1 MTMRYRHTLTLPLVV
16 LAAGCWGPPALAS
29 KSDGEKLLFEGKIAT
44 KKGNTDE
51 AYQKLLRAVEEDP
64 SNVEAQFELASL
76 RFRLGEYSTAER
88 QFRKLLKDGKVA
100 NAKVLPMLAG
110 AWLAEG
116 KLKKVLETV
125 PCADDMDC
133 KGEILALHARALLSQ
148 HDLKGASAEARAALE
163 ATPEGLSP
171 RIAQA
176 MVLSAGG
183 DWAGAEALVDAV
195 LDVRPTLPEV
205 LKLKGEL
212 RGFAGD
218 LQGAIAAFRAS
229 LASNQTDV
237 GTRVSLIMALFA
249 GNADAEAN
257 REIDTLLAQIPPP
270 NEKLVVP
277 DSSADP
283 EDIAQQEDER
293 LSAVSQQE
301 IFGRYLKAMYLM
313 RAEKPQDAL
322 NSVRPVELFLAKA
335 APRSSYLMAVIY
347 AGTHNLEQGLKYAG
361 QFHKY
366 FPDDIAGVKLLAR
379 LTFQAGDYQ
388 RVIESLGHQQDR
400 IADDGETLN
409 ILGSSYLA
417 EGRIEEAN
425 RILTQAAKILPD
437 DPMTQAR
444 LGVALAGKRQTH
456 EEGVHRLEELMRTNP
471 DNARVGMA
479 LFGVYFGNGEY
490 QRAIDAATEME
501 KQKPASPLP
510 LNLRGTAEVSLGRD
524 DAARH
529 DFQAALAKDQKFA
542 PAALSLAQLEM
553 RHGDGAA
560 ARAVLDAILAGQPA
574 HPGVLMARANLEI
587 RLGRPAAAVPFLK
600 TAIAAHPKDPDP
612 RVALLHAQLALGER
626 TQALAMA
633 KALAQDYPDSANLVD
648 LAATICMR
656 LGEPQTGL
664 QMFQDLET
672 RNPNSAALTHRYGQM
687 LASAG
692 RLEEARAKFSR
703 SVAEAPDFLAAW
715 IDLAMLERHV
725 TGLPAA
731 MTVVQKAQAH
741 NPKSA
746 VASVLGGDVLRAAGK
761 LPEAEQVYREVHG
774 KTPSS
779 VSTSRLFRIQLQQG
793 HRPQAL
799 ATIQGWLQAHPG
811 DVLIRME
818 LAEENIQAGETKAA
832 IEQYEL
838 LASKLP
844 RDARVLNNLAW
855 VYDRVNDPRAIN
867 AAERAYQLAPDA
879 TDVLDTYAYLL
890 FRKGDKRTG
899 AELLR
904 QAYGT
909 DPRSPDIAF
918 HMAVVL
924 ADANDPDGAKKILKG
939 LIDSHAHFNDA
950 ENARQLYGKLGGS

>member
-1 MTMRYRHTLTLPLVV
+1 MRKKLVLPLMV

-44 KKGNTDE
+44 KKGNIDD

-76 RFRLGEYSTAER
+76 QFRLGEYSTAER
-88 QFRKLLKDGKVA
+88 QFRKLLKDGKVPK
-100 NAKVLPMLAG
+100 AKVLPMLAG

-116 KLKKVLETV
+116 KLKNVLETV

-133 KGEILALHARALLSQ
+133 KGEILALHARALLTQ
-148 HDLKGASAEARAALE
+148 HDLKGASAEAHAALE
-163 ATPEGLSP
+163 ATPEGISP

-176 MVLSAGG
+176 MVLNAGG
-183 DWAGAEALVDAV
+183 DRAGAEVLVDAI

-218 LQGAIAAFRAS
+218 LQGAITAFRAS
-229 LASNQTDV
+229 LASNQTDI
-237 GTRVSLIMALFA
+237 GTRVSLIMALFTE
-249 GNADAEAN
+249 NADAEAA
-257 REIDTLLAQIPPP
+257 REIDTLLAQVPPP
-270 NEKLVVP
+270 NGKIRIP
-277 DSSADP
+277 SSSDEP

-293 LSAVSQQE
+293 LSTVSQQE
-301 IFGRYLKAMYLM
+301 IFGRYLKAMSLM
-313 RAEKPQDAL
+313 RAEKPEDAL

-335 APRSSYLMAVIY
+335 VPRSSYLMAVIY

-366 FPDDIAGVKLLAR
+366 FPDDISGVKLIAR
-379 LTFQAGDYQ
+379 LNFQAGAYQ
-388 RVIESLGHQQDR
+388 RVIEILAQQQDR
-400 IADDGETLN
+400 ISDDGETLN

-417 EGRIEEAN
+417 EGRMEEAN
-425 RILTQAAKILPD
+425 RILSQAAKVLPA

-444 LGVALAGKRQTH
+444 LGVALAGKKKTH
-456 EEGVHRLEELMRTNP
+456 EEGVQRLEDLMRTNP

-479 LFGVYFGNGEY
+479 LFGVYFANGEY
-490 QRAIDAATEME
+490 QRAIEAATAME
-501 KQKPASPLP
+501 KQKPASPLA
-510 LNLRGTAEVSLGRD
+510 LNLRGTAEVSLRQD
-524 DAARH
+524 DAARR

-553 RHGDGAA
+553 RHGDSAA
-560 ARAVLDAILAGQPA
+560 ARSVLDAILAGQPA
-574 HPGVLMARANLEI
+574 HPGALMARANLEI
-587 RLGRPAAAVPFLK
+587 RLGRPAAAVPFLQS
-600 TAIAAHPKDPDP
+600 AIAAHPKDPDP

-626 TQALAMA
+626 TQALQSA
-633 KALAQDYPDSANLVD
+633 KSLGQDYPESANLVD
-648 LAATICMR
+648 LAATVCTR
-656 LGEPQTGL
+656 LGEPQIGL

-687 LASAG
+687 LASVG
-692 RLEEARAKFSR
+692 RLEEARAKFTR
-703 SVAEAPDFLAAW
+703 SVAEAPDFLAGW
-715 IDLAMLERHV
+715 IDLAMLELHLA
-725 TGLPAA
+725 GLPAA

-746 VASVLGGDVLRAAGK
+746 VASVLGGDVLRAGGK
-761 LPEAEQVYREVHG
+761 LPEAEQAYREVHA

-779 VSTSRLFRIQLQQG
+779 ISTSRLFRIQLQQG
-793 HRPQAL
+793 NRPQGLTTVKA
-799 ATIQGWLQAHPG
+799 WLQAHPG
-811 DVLIRME
+811 DILIRME
-818 LAEENIQAGETKAA
+818 LAEENIQAGDAKSA

-838 LASKLP
+838 LAGKLP

-867 AAERAYQLAPDA
+867 AAERAYQLAPNA

-890 FRKGDKRTG
+890 YRKGDKRTG

-924 ADANDPDGAKKILKG
+924 ADANDRDGAKKILKA

-950 ENARQLYGKLGGS
+950 DNARQLYVKLGGS